1 MYSVENYRFW
11 RAPSVHVVLGMVV
24 LACPIEPIS
33 ADSLWDV
40 YL

>member
-11 RAPSVHVVLGMVV
+11 RAHSVHVVLGMVV
-24 LACPIEPIS
+24 LGCPVGPIS
-33 ADSLWDV
+33 DDSLWDG